1 MKQTKCDIN
10 SLIHDCTTTGS
21 ILSDWVYHVFLIW
34 WLTNFVYLLLLHG
47 LSLCPALTK
56 YYYCKGFWI
65 GSVSPPPPDLNHCPL
80 FCKAFYPSFLTI
92 FIVQIHLFYDA
103 EKSCSSIF
111 APSVWNLFKLLVNIV
126 YWHLYLISSTW

>member
-1 MKQTKCDIN
+1 MKQTKCNIN
-10 SLIHDCTTTGS
+10 SLIHDCTMTGS

-47 LSLCPALTK
+47 LSLCPALTN

-65 GSVSPPPPDLNHCPL
+65 GSVSPPLDLNHCPL
-80 FCKAFYPSFLTI
+80 FCKAFYPSFLSNNLHCPNSL
-92 FIVQIHLFYDA
+92 IVWCWEELLLHL
-103 EKSCSSIF
+103 CSKR
-111 APSVWNLFKLLVNIV
+111 NLFKLLINIM